1 MKPYAGTQAPLRAV
15 RLLKAFT
22 AERPRL
28 GLVELSRA
36 VGLNKTT
43 AYRLLT
49 ALESEGMVEHREEG
63 YGLGPE
69 LLALGA
75 RALGASELR
84 RAARPELLALARA
97 TRETA
102 TLEVL
107 ADREALIL
115 DEVAGNH
122 RVGTMPSIGT
132 RWPAHATSTGKAILA
147 FLPDDEQAAF
157 LRGSLA
163 PLTARTMTDPRVLR
177 RELARIREKGWSQN
191 AEELEE
197 GFVAVGAPVRSAD
210 GRVSAALSAGGPRA
224 RLTAD
229 KIAELARLVPA
240 AARRVSER
248 LGGPRMRKA
257 GA

>member
-1 MKPYAGTQAPLRAV
+1 MKPYPGTQAPLRAV

-28 GLVELSRA
+28 GLLELSRA

-49 ALESEGMVEHREEG
+49 ALESEGMVERWEEG

-75 RALGASELR
+75 RALGASALR

-107 ADREALIL
+107 VGREALIL

-147 FLPDDEQAAF
+147 FLPEEEQARF
-157 LRGSLA
+157 LRGSLSR
-163 PLTARTMTDPRVLR
+163 LTARTITEPRAFR
-177 RELARIREKGWSQN
+177 RELLRVREKGWSVN

-229 KIAELARLVPA
+229 TMAELARLVPA
-240 AARRVSER
+240 AARRVTER
-248 LGGPRMRKA
+248 LGGPRGQEEKA
-257 GA
+257 